1 MQKEL
6 ESGNLYVVLVSL
18 KFLKN
23 WGFVPTKHIFCNVC
37 KAPLYETSTY
47 TYTSITNNNTNTYTS
62 ISNSHADWSEEE
74 VGCQKRGSEDPVM
87 NLKSTFFGK
96 LSK

>member
-23 WGFVPTKHIFCNVC
+23 WGFVPTKDIFCNVC

-47 TYTSITNNNTNTYTS
+47 TYTSITNNIKEWKKKAERLN
-62 ISNSHADWSEEE
+62 
-74 VGCQKRGSEDPVM
+74 SEDTFV
-87 NLKSTFFGK
+87 LYESTRGK
-96 LSK
+96 FVVATE